1 MSTKQ
6 KSPSN
11 NRNNPDIKLFS
22 RLKHGFSK
30 EWRVVMASFLLGI
43 MLMVIAFLA
52 IGSYMLYSQLQLEK
66 EKRLELEMR
75 AVEWEQVVSRA
86 PDYRDGHYNLAILY
100 YQLRK
105 RDLAMQH
112 LNEALEI
119 DPNFQKG
126 LNFRGSILG
135 E

>member
-1 MSTKQ
+1 MAAKQ
-6 KSPSN
+6 KSPNN
-11 NRNNPDIKLFS
+11 NRSNPDKQRFS
-22 RLKHGFSK
+22 LELRFLK
-30 EWRVVMASFLLGI
+30 EWRVVTASFLLGI
-43 MLMVIAFLA
+43 LLMVVAFLA
-52 IGSYMLYSQLQLEK
+52 IGSYLLYSQLQLEK
-66 EKRLELEMR
+66 EKRLELE
-75 AVEWEQVVSRA
+75 AQASEWEQVVSRA

-100 YQLRK
+100 YQLRE

-126 LNFRGSILG
+126 LNFKGSILG

>member
-1 MSTKQ
+1 MAAKQ
-6 KSPSN
+6 KSPNN
-11 NRNNPDIKLFS
+11 NRSNPDKQRFS
-22 RLKHGFSK
+22 LELGFLK
-30 EWRVVMASFLLGI
+30 EWRVVTASFLLGI
-43 MLMVIAFLA
+43 MLMVVAFLA
-52 IGSYMLYSQLQLEK
+52 IGSYLLYSQLQLEK
-66 EKRLELEMR
+66 EKRLELE
-75 AVEWEQVVSRA
+75 AQASEWEQVVSRA

-100 YQLRK
+100 YQLRE

-126 LNFRGSILG
+126 LNFKGSILG